1 MACTFRG
8 IKVIKEIT
16 IKSTILNELKLKYNF
31 DRERNWGK
39 KSNLQVK
46 KKYLHFGDL
55 VLVNLVTLYVFF

>member
-31 DRERNWGK
+31 DRERNWGV
-39 KSNLQVK
+39 KSNLQLQK
-46 KKYLHFGDL
+46 IMC
-55 VLVNLVTLYVFF
+55 VLGS